1 MRDAGKTECFPSGKG
16 IADLNRA
23 VVVQANNVP
32 RDRGLHQRAIPRAE
46 GHRVCNAYILVDA
59 HMTHFHALVIAA

>member
-1 MRDAGKTECFPSGKG
+1 MGDAGKTQCLPSGKG

-32 RDRGLHQRAIPRAE
+32 RDRGLHQCAIPRAE
-46 GHRVCNAYILVDA
+46 GHRVCNADILVDA